1 MKVVDSHFH
10 LWRRARGDYD
20 WLTPDLSEIFRD
32 FGPED
37 YVSAKDGFDTVG
49 AVLVQAAPTVAET
62 EYLLKLAQDVP
73 WIRGVVGWIDFELNA
88 VATLR
93 RLANNSLFKG
103 VRPMLQDIALSDWVL
118 NRKFSAV
125 FETLESL
132 NLTFDALVQPRHLD
146 VIARLMARHPS
157 LRLVIDHCAK
167 PNVSAG
173 QFDDWAP
180 PIGRLAE
187 FPSVCV
193 KFSGLTTEAKKGE
206 SDASVYAPY
215 LKHLYSTF
223 GEDRVMWGS
232 DWPVVNLSTS
242 AQQWFEVSEE
252 LMCGVS
258 IGQRQKFW
266 SRNAQVFYG
275 LDL

>member
-1 MKVVDSHFH
+1 MEVVDSHIH

-37 YVSAKDGFDTVG
+37 YVSANRGFDTVG

-62 EYLLKLAQDVP
+62 EYLLELAQDVP
-73 WIRGVVGWIDFELNA
+73 WIQGVVGWVDFESNA
-88 VATLR
+88 IAALQ
-93 RLANNSLFKG
+93 RLAHNPLFKG
-103 VRPMLQDIALSDWVL
+103 VRPMLQDIAPTDWVL
-118 NRKFSAV
+118 NRDFSSV
-125 FETLESL
+125 FETLESFG
-132 NLTFDALVQPRHLD
+132 LTFDALVQPRHLNA
-146 VIARLMARHPS
+146 IARLMVRHPK

-167 PNVSAG
+167 PNISAG
-173 QFDDWAP
+173 QFDDWALS
-180 PIGRLAE
+180 IGALAQ
-187 FPSVCV
+187 FPSVSV

-206 SDASVYAPY
+206 VDASVYAPY
-215 LKHLYSTF
+215 LKHLFSTF

-252 LMCGVS
+252 LMRGVAV
-258 IGQRQKFW
+258 GHWQKFW
-266 SRNAQVFYG
+266 SRNAQVFYS